1 MKVCAACNENL
12 PKDSYSKKQWKLDKY
27 QRRCKVCV
35 TNNREVQ
42 LQQPI
47 QQDNDGSK
55 TNEIV
60 KALDS
65 ICLKD
70 LEKKINDEEL
80 FKQPPAEDCPICFL
94 CLPTLEK
101 GWRYMPCCGKVIC
114 SGCVHAPV
122 YDHQGNEVDNEKCPF
137 CRTPDSKS
145 KEEIIKRMMKR
156 VEANDAIAIYNL
168 GCYYQYAAHGFP
180 QDYKKALELFHK
192 AGEFGYADA
201 YLGIGNAYD
210 YGQGVKV
217 DKKKANHYYKLAAIK
232 GDADARH
239 NLGINE
245 KEAGNT
251 ERALKHHMIAVG
263 GGDNDSLG
271 TIKQMYSKGYATKE
285 DYTKA
290 LQSYQA
296 YFGEIKSPQRDK
308 AAAANEDY
316 RYY

>member
-1 MKVCAACNENL
+1 MKICAACHEDL
-12 PKDSYSKKQWKLDKY
+12 PKDSYSKKQWKLD
-27 QRRCKVCV
+27 QRRCKICV
-35 TNNREVQ
+35 ANNREVQ
-42 LQQPI
+42 SIPPKLD
-47 QQDNDGSK
+47 DNDQN

-65 ICLKD
+65 MY
-70 LEKKINDEEL
+70 LENVDKKISDEEL
-80 FKQPPAEDCPICFL
+80 FKQPPPLEDCPICFIR
-94 CLPTLEK
+94 LPILDSGK
-101 GWRYMPCCGKVIC
+101 NYNSCCGKMIC
-114 SGCVHAPV
+114 CGCLHAPV
-122 YDHQGNEVDNEKCPF
+122 YDDQGNEVDNEKCPF
-137 CRTPDSKS
+137 CRTPWPTSD
-145 KEEIIKRMMKR
+145 EEITERLTTRM
-156 VEANDAIAIYNL
+156 EANDANAMFNL
-168 GCYYQYAAHGFP
+168 GVMYYRGTNYYP
-180 QDYKKALELFHK
+180 QDYAKALELWRR
-192 AGEFGYADA
+192 AGELGHAGA

-217 DKKKANHYYKLAAIK
+217 DEKKANHYYELAAIK

-251 ERALKHHMIAVG
+251 ERALKHHMIAVRN
-263 GGDNDSLG
+263 GDNDSLG